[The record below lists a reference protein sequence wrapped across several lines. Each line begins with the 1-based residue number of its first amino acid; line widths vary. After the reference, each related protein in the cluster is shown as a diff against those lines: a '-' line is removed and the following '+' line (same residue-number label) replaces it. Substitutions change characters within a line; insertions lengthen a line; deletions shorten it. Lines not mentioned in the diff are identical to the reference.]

1 MMIVKLLSDWSE
13 IYSSKSTPETP
24 PKPGDPALLSLIKLL
39 LNSCA
44 GVPCNQHYLL
54 EAGALAEIS
63 KLLLQFVTSHQ
74 QMPISTGDHRDVVV
88 TATLQLLGNIC
99 VGFRDGR
106 DKVWRKFFPQT
117 LRSILRSFG
126 QVEMVCMVL
135 HNCTCT
141 EDAKNR
147 TREMVTSEGGLAIL
161 SHIVGAHEEKNCEWR
176 SIFLRS
182 FVDQM
187 PLSELHRVLIPFQYG
202 LWTALLE
209 TACQL
214 MNHDQQIEVGGGK
227 EAWPQW
233 EEGECVYLVEMWRGE
248 VGKVMSDQAA
258 ILIEC
263 FNTSSTEQ
271 LSSTAKMNVGV
282 LTSVLKLLCCLSIRE
297 RYLHLLQT
305 KTQTLDSAIELLRQ
319 LSTLDGSNNST
330 RHLSSLKESRKTTEI
345 RKEGPLFGMKRDLL
359 QFIGSLLYHCPHM
372 QERIRMLEAIPLI
385 LNQCHL
391 DHGNPYILQWA
402 VLTIRNMCEDNP
414 ANQEMIAKLET
425 RGVAEATA
433 AQFRPGCEVEVTQN
447 GRLRVKPKT

>member
-1 MMIVKLLSDWSE
+1 MSDLVETTESESWGFLLSKLRESGASGPQDEQSDILHSLLQHSLQLENRQSLTQDDVMMIVKLLSDWSE

-214 MNHDQQIEVGGGK
+214 MNHDQQSEVEVGGGK

-271 LSSTAKMNVGV
+271 LSSTAKMNASQYIIILFCWWTYLTNVGW
-282 LTSVLKLLCCLSIRE
+282 SFDFS
-297 RYLHLLQT
+297 
-305 KTQTLDSAIELLRQ
+305 
-319 LSTLDGSNNST
+319 
-330 RHLSSLKESRKTTEI
+330 
-345 RKEGPLFGMKRDLL
+345 F
-359 QFIGSLLYHCPHM
+359 
-372 QERIRMLEAIPLI
+372 EA
-385 LNQCHL
+385 
-391 DHGNPYILQWA
+391 A
-402 VLTIRNMCEDNP
+402 VLP
-414 ANQEMIAKLET
+414 
-425 RGVAEATA
+425 
-433 AQFRPGCEVEVTQN
+433 
-447 GRLRVKPKT
+447 